1 VRWLRPAFQNPLAK
15 TELPA
20 QVQQAL
26 AVDFASNPAT
36 PAATPQTWPSTLPEQ
51 VKAVAQVLTSSPAA
65 LTLAQIEAC
74 FGASGSLKKSLPTL
88 LQTLE
93 ALGRAQRVMLDGEAL
108 WRG

>member
-20 QVQQAL
+20 HFQQAL
-26 AVDFASNPAT
+26 EVDFASNLAT
-36 PAATPQTWPSTLPEQ
+36 PAVTPQTWPTALPEQ
-51 VKAVAQVLTSSPAA
+51 VKAVAQVLTNSPAA

-93 ALGRAQRVMLDGEAL
+93 ALGRAQRVTVDGTEL
-108 WRG
+108 WRA